1 MSVEIEPA
9 ELGFQ
14 RPFTKEVSETLY
26 LRNANNDPVAFKIT
40 TFRLKLLLRNS
51 ELRHR
56 LRILSS
62 PDIFGGANQGIS
74 AIAFAPT
81 PAASSLGSKLKSKV
95 MLNRKPSHPLDLGYG
110 QWVNRVPITVLLQ
123 AMKEEPPLDAKC
135 RDKFLVQSVAVSA
148 DKEFSN
154 VASIWQDVEKKSK
167 SLIQERKIRVNFL
180 PSQSSQANGIEHDA
194 EPPSHSP
201 QPPQFTTPI
210 VQRSNAPATAG
221 SNTPP
226 RSEDMKQESTSEP
239 SPEAASNVFSAPS
252 VSARTEPSQASDDL
266 LSSQLAEARLQIQQ
280 LQQQIADNEVRQRKK
295 PAEGGEVAHSQSS
308 LKQAQAPAP
317 LAAAGGVP
325 LQAVAALC
333 LLSFLLA
340 YIFF

>member
-26 LRNANNDPVAFKIT
+26 LRNPNSDPVAFKVRPILPRTSYLLYVYSPKPTREYQVKT
-40 TFRLKLLLRNS
+40 TAPKHYCVRPNS
-51 ELRHR
+51 G
-56 LRILSS
+56 RIE
-62 PDIFGGANQGIS
+62 PGKQ
-74 AIAFAPT
+74 
-81 PAASSLGSKLKSKV
+81 V
-95 MLNRKPSHPLDLGYG
+95 EV
-110 QWVNRVPITVLLQ
+110 QVLLQ

-180 PSQSSQANGIEHDA
+180 PSESSHTNGVEHDA
-194 EPPSHSP
+194 EPPSHPSP

-210 VQRSNAPATAG
+210 VHRTHAPTTTG
-221 SNTPP
+221 SRTPP
-226 RSEDMKQESTSEP
+226 RSEDLKQESASET
-239 SPEAASNVFSAPS
+239 SPETGSNTFSAANMS
-252 VSARTEPSQASDDL
+252 SRTEPSQTSDDL
-266 LSSQLAEARLQIQQ
+266 VSSQLAEARLQIEQ
-280 LQQQIADNEVRQRKK
+280 LQRQIADNELRQRKK
-295 PAEGGEVAHSQSS
+295 PAEGGESASGQSS
-308 LKQAQAPAP
+308 LKQAHPPAQ